1 MFARDLANTR
11 GSTATPCW
19 MEARVREMLESKAS
33 DAIRDIRVIR
43 GQELVDLDMNLFHN
57 VGKGATSEP
66 RAVIINY

>member
-1 MFARDLANTR
+1 
-11 GSTATPCW
+11 

-33 DAIRDIRVIR
+33 DAVRDIRVIR

-66 RAVIINY
+66 RAVVIHY